1 MDGETP
7 LGELL
12 LKLMMHRSVIDT
24 RATSTYLRE
33 NLTNLD
39 THMSTVNLYIENF
52 NQYVKLNVDGLKAR
66 GERTD
71 DLMINLLRAYHVA
84 LDR

>member
-1 MDGETP
+1 
-7 LGELL
+7 
-12 LKLMMHRSVIDT
+12 
-24 RATSTYLRE
+24 
-33 NLTNLD
+33 
-39 THMSTVNLYIENF
+39 MSTVNLYIENF

>member
-12 LKLMMHRSVIDT
+12 LKLMMHRSVIDK

-39 THMSTVNLYIENF
+39 THMSTEILSVYE
-52 NQYVKLNVDGLKAR
+52 
-66 GERTD
+66 GERG
-71 DLMINLLRAYHVA
+71 RVKSKG
-84 LDR
+84 